1 MNRKSEVLLSTVD
14 PISRR
19 LLLGGVAS
27 IGFGIATNGIG
38 KAASASV
45 VGAWKLE
52 SFDER
57 VGDGSF
63 KPRFGSHPIGYLIY
77 TASGRISA
85 TLSGIH
91 RKPLVSGS
99 SSSEAA
105 HCNESVYDFLAY
117 AGTYRIEGSTV
128 FHHVETSVF
137 TNLVGVT
144 LKRGFQLTGDA
155 LQIRTLPPY
164 LWGTQSVLVWKRS

>member
-1 MNRKSEVLLSTVD
+1 MSTADQIFSRKV
-14 PISRR
+14 
-19 LLLGGVAS
+19 LLGGAAS
-27 IGFGIATNGIG
+27 LGFAAATSSIG
-38 KAASASV
+38 KATASAV
-45 VGAWKLE
+45 VGAWRLE

-57 VGDGSF
+57 VADGSF
-63 KPRFGSHPIGYLIY
+63 KPRFGPNPVGYLIY
-77 TASGRISA
+77 TASGRVSA

-99 SSSEAA
+99 SSSESA

-117 AGTYRIEGSTV
+117 AGTYKIEGSTV

-144 LKRGFQLTGDA
+144 LKRGFDLHGDE
-155 LQIRTLPPY
+155 LRIRTLPPY

>member
-1 MNRKSEVLLSTVD
+1 MSIGQTA
-14 PISRR
+14 ISRK
-19 LLLGGVAS
+19 LLLGGAAAVSFAAATSS
-27 IGFGIATNGIG
+27 IGE
-38 KAASASV
+38 AAPSKV
-45 VGAWKLE
+45 VGAWRLE

-57 VGDGSF
+57 VADGSF
-63 KPRFGSHPIGYLIY
+63 KPRFGPNPIGYLIY
-77 TASGRISA
+77 TASGRVSA

-99 SSSEAA
+99 SSSESA

-117 AGTYRIEGSTV
+117 AGTYKIEGSTV

-144 LKRGFQLTGDA
+144 LKRGFDLRGDE
-155 LQIRTLPPY
+155 LRIRTLPPY
-164 LWGTQSVLVWKRS
+164 LWGTQSVLVWRRS